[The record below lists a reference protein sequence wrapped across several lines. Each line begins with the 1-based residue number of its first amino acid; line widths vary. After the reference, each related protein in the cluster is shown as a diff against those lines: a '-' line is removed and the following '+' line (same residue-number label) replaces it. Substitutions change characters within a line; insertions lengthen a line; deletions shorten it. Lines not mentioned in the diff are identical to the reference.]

1 MIYDVYI
8 VVSYFL
14 RYEPVNKWIYIY
26 IYINMIFC
34 GVLETALIRLE
45 LFLTIVLEIALNRLE
60 PFLNIPYDVICLTLF
75 KYLYNIFIQQICFT
89 YHMIYKTY
97 IYIHM

>member
-26 IYINMIFC
+26 INMIFC
-34 GVLETALIRLE
+34 GVLETALNRLE
-45 LFLTIVLEIALNRLE
+45 LFLTIVLEIALNRSE
-60 PFLNIPYDVICLTLF
+60 PFSTASKCPEPSKNLETALNRSGLF
-75 KYLYNIFIQQICFT
+75 GIFRVT
-89 YHMIYKTY
+89 WVRSGAKPL
-97 IYIHM
+97 